1 MSLVSIIIPIYNV
14 EDYVSNAV
22 NSAINQTE
30 KDIEI
35 ILVDDGSTD
44 SSGIKCDKFAAK
56 DSRIKVIHKENGGL
70 SSARN
75 AGTKVAK
82 SNYVMYLDGDD
93 FLNYNAVNRLLSVM
107 KEYPSDF
114 IQFNYKEVYPNQTIN
129 YTECKF
135 NNKEIYQAHTSRELF
150 ENLYKLGGVAA
161 SGATKLIKRDLMLK
175 IPFENIQHEDEMW
188 CTRAFQNDLVV
199 TYINDQLYNYVI
211 RENSIIHSKFNEK
224 MMDIFAVCDERIR
237 VLNTLNIDDLL
248 KNEYNRIF
256 QSIVRLH
263 ISAKDSNNTLAI
275 KQIKKLFK
283 SYKKPLKKYVNF
295 SGKFSCLFRATCSF
309 YFAIDIY
316 YLFLKFKKC
325 LCRG

>member
-1 MSLVSIIIPIYNV
+1 MPLVTIIIPIYNV

-44 SSGIKCDKFAAK
+44 SSGVKCDEFAAK

-82 SNYVMYLDGDD
+82 SSYVMYLDGDD
-93 FLNYNAVNRLLSVM
+93 YLNHNAVSRLLSVM
-107 KEYPSDF
+107 DEYPSDF

-129 YTECKF
+129 AAECNF
-135 NNKEIYQAHTSRELF
+135 NNNEIYQARTSRELF

-161 SGATKLIKRDLMLK
+161 SGATKLIRKDLMLK
-175 IPFENIQHEDEMW
+175 YPFENIQHEDEMW
-188 CTRAFQNDLVV
+188 CTRVFQNDLVV
-199 TYINDQLYNYVI
+199 TYISDELYNYVM
-211 RENSIIHSKFNEK
+211 RKNSIIHSKFNKK
-224 MMDIFAVCDERIR
+224 MMDIFVVCDERIR
-237 VLNTLNIDDLL
+237 ILNTLNLDDLL

-263 ISAKDSNNTLAI
+263 ISAKDSSNTLAI

-283 SYKKPLKKYVNF
+283 TYKKSLKKHVDF
-295 SGKFSCLFRATCSF
+295 SGNLSCLFKATCSF
-309 YFAIDIY
+309 YFSINIY
-316 YLFLKFKKC
+316 YLFLKLKKC
-325 LCRG
+325 LHRG